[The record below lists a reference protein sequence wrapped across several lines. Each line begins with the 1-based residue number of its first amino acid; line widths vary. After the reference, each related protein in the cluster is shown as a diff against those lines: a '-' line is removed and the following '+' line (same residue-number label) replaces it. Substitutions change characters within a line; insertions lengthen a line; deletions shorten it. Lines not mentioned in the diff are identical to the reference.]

1 MKVEV
6 NSSAFADA
14 AEWAS
19 RIISARPTV
28 PVLAGIKIHAQEG
41 LLQLSTFNYEQS
53 ARYQIDAGVD
63 EEGIIVVQ
71 GRLLANIARALPTDK
86 TRLVTEDPRLAIR
99 SGKSVFNLQL
109 MNETD
114 YPELPAVPQPIG
126 SIDGKVFADAV
137 SQAIVAV
144 ARDENRPVLTG
155 VRVVFDGDKIVFS
168 ATDRFRLTRVT
179 AGWTPARPDIRTS
192 VIISGT
198 VLKDIAGSIDT
209 AQDVVI
215 GYDETEANLLSFD
228 NAGRV
233 KTSQLIDGEFPNVD
247 RLFAD
252 EYPIHAVIEK
262 QSLVDALHRVS
273 LVAEREAPIRMEFT
287 GDEVRLSAGAADE
300 SQASEIVAADLD
312 GEPITVAFNPMYLLS
327 GLGAISGKYVRMKM
341 TTAIKAV
348 EFNGQQDKDDEP
360 SLAYRYLLVPMRF
373 IG

>member
-6 NSSAFADA
+6 NSRAFADA
-14 AEWAS
+14 TEWAS

-28 PVLAGIKIHAQEG
+28 PVLAGIKIRAQEG
-41 LLQLSTFNYEQS
+41 LLLLSTFNYEQS

-63 EEGIIVVQ
+63 EEGTIVVQ
-71 GRLLANIARALPTDK
+71 GKLLAEIARILPTDK
-86 TRLVTEDPRLAIR
+86 TYLVTEGSRLTIK
-99 SGKSVFNLQL
+99 SGKSIFNLQL

-114 YPELPAVPQPIG
+114 YPQLPAIPQPIG
-126 SIDGKVFADAV
+126 SIDGRLFADAV

-144 ARDENRPVLTG
+144 ARSESRPVLTG
-155 VRVVFDGDKIVFS
+155 VRVTLDGSQLVFC

-179 AGWTPARPDIRTS
+179 VGWNPVQPNIQAS
-192 VIISGT
+192 LIIPGS
-198 VLKDIAGSIDT
+198 VLKDIASSIDT
-209 AQDVVI
+209 AQNVVI
-215 GYDETEANLLSFD
+215 GYDDVEANLLSFD

-287 GDEVRLSAGAADE
+287 GDAVRLSAGTADE
-300 SQASEIVAADLD
+300 SQASEILAADLE
-312 GEPITVAFNPMYLLS
+312 GEPLTVAFNPMYLLS
-327 GLGAISGKYVRMKM
+327 GLGAISEKYVRMKM

-348 EFNGQQDKDDEP
+348 EFNGQKDKSSEP

>member
-6 NSSAFADA
+6 NSRAFADA
-14 AEWAS
+14 TEWAS

-28 PVLAGIKIHAQEG
+28 PVLAGIKIRAQEG
-41 LLQLSTFNYEQS
+41 LLLLSTFNYEQS

-63 EEGIIVVQ
+63 EEGTIVVQ
-71 GRLLANIARALPTDK
+71 GKLLAEIARMLPTDK
-86 TRLVTEDPRLAIR
+86 TYLVTEGSRLAIK
-99 SGKSVFNLQL
+99 SGKSIFNLQL

-114 YPELPAVPQPIG
+114 YPQLPAIPQPIG
-126 SIDGKVFADAV
+126 SIDGRLFADAV

-144 ARDENRPVLTG
+144 ARSESRPVLTG
-155 VRVVFDGDKIVFS
+155 VRVTLDGGQLVFC

-179 AGWTPARPDIRTS
+179 VDWNPVQPNIQAS
-192 VIISGT
+192 LIIPGS
-198 VLKDIAGSIDT
+198 VLKDIASSIDT
-209 AQDVVI
+209 AQNVVI
-215 GYDETEANLLSFD
+215 GYDDVEANLLSFD

-287 GDEVRLSAGAADE
+287 GDAVRLSAGTADE
-300 SQASEIVAADLD
+300 SQASEILAADLE
-312 GEPITVAFNPMYLLS
+312 GEPLTVAFNPMYLLS
-327 GLGAISGKYVRMKM
+327 GLGAISEKYVRMKM

-348 EFNGQQDKDDEP
+348 EFNGQKDKSGEP

>member
-63 EEGIIVVQ
+63 EEGTIVVQ

-86 TRLVTEDPRLAIR
+86 TRLVTEGPRLAIR

-155 VRVVFDGDKIVFS
+155 VRVVFDGDEIVFS

-209 AQDVVI
+209 AQNVVI

-300 SQASEIVAADLD
+300 SQASEVVAADLD